1 MLKST
6 CEAFTP
12 EIEMPLNKI
21 TDAEQLMIRLF
32 INDLIFTP
40 IPRLFLDIV
49 LNIVL
54 DTYRSLVVGSLPL
67 MLEFVQ
73 RINSVVMHIIV
84 DSD

>member
-1 MLKST
+1 
-6 CEAFTP
+6 
-12 EIEMPLNKI
+12 MPLNKI